1 MRAVIIW
8 GKQMNKLIR
17 SLGLVVLALGLLPG
31 RLDAA
36 APTTSFTI
44 SSPYG
49 LNFGTVT
56 VSDVTTPGNLQPYTC
71 DFSKSPECVI
81 PNVTR
86 GDALHLALKAN
97 NGFIVSSSTGN
108 CAGFPSDTTQFQV
121 PASGAMTC
129 GIFGGYP
136 LTIQAPGAARLGISD
151 MATGGKAIPVGP
163 SCQPGGQASCQV
175 AVAPGTLT
183 LTVGLQQGQVLAGG
197 AGLCSKATAAP
208 FEITVPPTGPYFCV
222 INTGVPSTP
231 ASGWW
236 WTQQTPDSGIRYA
249 LQFSAD
255 LSSLYGVASTFR
267 DDGSP
272 VWYVIN
278 ANNTANAS
286 DNGNA
291 SNDGKANS
299 PVAANS
305 TGPASWT
312 FAGTASEYAGGG
324 GLTDG
329 PESDSSR
336 LQTIFA
342 DVVLTF
348 PAVGPAT
355 LSWSVRDGGPTVVK
369 TLTRFPIGSTVQA
382 APAYAPASGF
392 YVPAQGAGVSYFVEM
407 QGSTADNPH
416 AYIGAFS
423 YGKDGRATWSV
434 TDTLGTHLVIPYPA
448 ATQQAGWRAR
458 TSLLTPSG
466 GAPIEAAKP
475 KQPKQSVG
483 YPVLAQFI
491 PSKGVDGQASNTAN
505 ASANSMVQLA
515 NLAPA
520 TLLPLARA
528 QAAPIAFVLH
538 IVNGGKSYAKPG
550 PYVTFFGTS
559 TAQSYFWYMSK
570 GRVVKLSSYTS
581 YALSALPG
589 GSLNVSTLGLGGNL
603 YISDKPLLS
612 RNGRWCR
619 PFSPTNNTAPSPVN
633 TSDCNLNTRW
643 QFIELGGDYDVT
655 YINLFSIPLGI
666 RQGAESLGNATLAN
680 ILKLEGTL
688 ASLTKNVGA
697 KIYPPGSQGTIR
709 FARAISPANASG
721 PTDPLMTQYPTFY
734 AYLGGAF
741 KGKNGAASP
750 PINVNN
756 LYDGTGGIASPTSV
770 CQKRVAFL
778 KQKYSTT
785 GITYKDSILIIK
797 GTAGLVGNFTITAQ
811 TPVPTAGCTSTSTS
825 GRCFKPQ
832 TTQAQFNYALYNNV
846 LSYSVANSACT
857 NGSVE
862 NNGAND
868 VFSVVVRDMLVGFTS
883 GFVDSTVKAPSSLS
897 PPTPKAATYGA
908 MTSQQWSTSA
918 TQIFGGVQPR
928 ARNYNPWGAAFF
940 GLFRNQVY
948 GFQYSDYFASGAAE
962 KALQNPLLPI
972 KANLPVQLSIMDSRP

>member
-1 MRAVIIW
+1 
-8 GKQMNKLIR
+8 MNKLIR
-17 SLGLVVLALGLLPG
+17 CLCLLLALSLLPG

-36 APTTSFTI
+36 APTTNLTI
-44 SSPYG
+44 SSLYG

-56 VSDVTTPGNLQPYTC
+56 VSDVTNPGNLQPYTC
-71 DFSKSPECVI
+71 DFSKSSQCVI

-97 NGFIVSSSTGN
+97 NGFIVSGSTGN
-108 CAGFPSDTTQFQV
+108 CAGFPSDTTQFKV
-121 PASGAMTC
+121 PVSGEMAC

-136 LTIQAPGAARLGISD
+136 LTIQAAGAARLGISD
-151 MATGGKAIPVGP
+151 IATGGKAIPVGP
-163 SCQPGGQASCQV
+163 SCQPGGEASCQV

-197 AGLCSKATAAP
+197 SGLCSKATAAP
-208 FEITVPPTGPYFCV
+208 FEITVPPAGPYFCA

-249 LQFSAD
+249 LRFSAD

-286 DNGNA
+286 NN
-291 SNDGKANS
+291 GKANS
-299 PVAANS
+299 
-305 TGPASWT
+305 TDPASWT

-329 PESDSSR
+329 PESNSAR

-382 APAYAPASGF
+382 APAYAPATGF

-407 QGSTADNPH
+407 QGSAADNPH

-434 TDTLGTHLVIPYPA
+434 SDTLGTHLVTPYPA
-448 ATQQAGWRAR
+448 ATRQAGWRAR
-458 TSLLTPSG
+458 TNLLSPSG

-475 KQPKQSVG
+475 KQPKQTVG
-483 YPVLAQFI
+483 YPIVAQFI
-491 PSKGVDGQASNTAN
+491 PSTGVDGQASNTAN
-505 ASANSMVQLA
+505 APANSMVQLA

-520 TLLPLARA
+520 TLVPLAQA
-528 QAAPIAFVLH
+528 QAAPSAFVLH
-538 IVNGGKSYAKPG
+538 IVNKGKTYTKGLYVSYLDP
-550 PYVTFFGTS
+550 S
-559 TAQSYFWYMSK
+559 TPTSYFWYLSK
-570 GRVVKLSSYTS
+570 GKVVKLKSFTS
-581 YALSALPG
+581 YALSTFPG
-589 GSLNVSTLGLGGNL
+589 GSLNVSSLSVDGDL
-603 YISDKPLLS
+603 YISDNPLTAW
-612 RNGRWCR
+612 NGKKCA
-619 PFSPTNNTAPSPVN
+619 PMSPANNAAPSPVN
-633 TSDCNLNTRW
+633 PSDCNLHTRW
-643 QFIELGGDYDVT
+643 QFIELGGNYDIT

-666 RQGAESLGNATLAN
+666 SQGSESLGNTTLPK
-680 ILKLEGTL
+680 ILLLEESL
-688 ASLTKNVGA
+688 AKLTKTVGA
-697 KIYPPGSQGTIR
+697 EIFPKSSQGKSN
-709 FARAISPANASG
+709 FVRAISPANAA
-721 PTDPLMTQYPTFY
+721 PTNALLTQYPSFNSYFTDV
-734 AYLGGAF
+734 F
-741 KGKNGAASP
+741 KGPNGAASP

-756 LYDGTGGIASPTSV
+756 FYDGTGGIVSPTSV
-770 CQKRVAFL
+770 CQKPVAFL
-778 KQKYSTT
+778 DQKYSTT
-785 GITYKDSILIIK
+785 SITYKNNVLVIK
-797 GTAGLVGNFTITAQ
+797 GTAGRIGAFTITAQ
-811 TPVPTAGCTSTSTS
+811 TLIVPMPVGCTSSSTS
-825 GRCFKPQ
+825 ARCFRPQ
-832 TTQAQFNYALYNNV
+832 TTPAQLTGELYTNV
-846 LSYSVANSACT
+846 LSYSVSVGNKICT
-857 NGSVE
+857 PGAVE

-868 VFSVVVRDMLVGFTS
+868 VFSVVVRDMLVGFVS
-883 GFVDSTVKAPSSLS
+883 GFADSPVKAPSSLS

-918 TQIFGGVQPR
+918 TQIFGGVQR
-928 ARNYNPWGAAFF
+928 TARNYNTWGAAFF
-940 GLFRNQVY
+940 DLFANQVY
-948 GFQYSDYFASGAAE
+948 GFQYSDYFTQAAE
-962 KALQNPLLPI
+962 RALKNPQLTI
-972 KANLPVQLSIMDSRP
+972 KPHVPVQLSIMDSRP